1 MNKFRWTV
9 LATDIVCV
17 LTAGFFFSATPAQ
30 ATQCSTERP
39 SNARTYWSY
48 RLIDGRKC
56 WYEGK
61 PMLSK
66 SLLHWPAAQT
76 AQTNPRREPKVL
88 PASQDKLLDA
98 RASVSDDPDAKPKPE
113 IKPEVADGGSARTP
127 KQTLTPNDLR
137 AWGNSMAAMTAEPV
151 LTILDR
157 WPDAE
162 LSQHRAEPAPVEK
175 PSAMN
180 TRAFMMVT
188 IVFMALLAVLMTVY
202 RKAGGAWRGAGRRL
216 EFTPDQP
223 AKRSSLMMDMRLE
236 MPLQFSSDPVLMSL
250 ESRASNPA

>member
-1 MNKFRWTV
+1 MSKLPSIA
-9 LATDIVCV
+9 LAAWI
-17 LTAGFFFSATPAQ
+17 ATLLSVGIPNAQ
-30 ATQCSTERP
+30 AKQQCSAAAP
-39 SNARTYWSY
+39 SNPHGQWWSY

-113 IKPEVADGGSARTP
+113 IKPEVADGSSARTP

-162 LSQHRAEPAPVEK
+162 LSQHRTEPAPVEQQ
-175 PSAMN
+175 SAMN

-202 RKAGGAWRGAGRRL
+202 KKAGGASNLDHEKAETKLGQGAMGDFVPR
-216 EFTPDQP
+216 
-223 AKRSSLMMDMRLE
+223 RSSK
-236 MPLQFSSDPVLMSL
+236 
-250 ESRASNPA
+250 AAG